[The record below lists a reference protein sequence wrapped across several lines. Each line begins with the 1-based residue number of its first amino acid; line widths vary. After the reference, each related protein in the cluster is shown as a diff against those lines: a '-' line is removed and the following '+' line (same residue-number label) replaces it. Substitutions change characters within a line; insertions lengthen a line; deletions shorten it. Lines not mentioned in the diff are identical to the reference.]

1 MRNIENTMPI
11 YEAQT
16 PPPEMSDR
24 INLEIAKSKR
34 RRKARSRHG
43 IMKKAGAMAAC
54 LAVFTILLNTNQ
66 SFAMAASG
74 IPVVGSVARV
84 LTFRSY
90 EEKTADQE
98 LKVEIPEVVPQ
109 ESAAGGQVKDYT
121 LKVNQMIQEKVDQF
135 VEESKQRVQEYKE
148 AFIAT
153 GGTEEEF
160 GEHDIKSSVTYDVK
174 LQKDN
179 ILSFVIMTSENW
191 VSAYNQDYYFNM
203 DLNTG
208 KDITLDAVLGDN
220 YVQTANESIL
230 RQMKERTEQ
239 NPDYTYFTA
248 EEGGFETIGPD
259 TSFYINEKG
268 NPVVVFARYEVAPGF
283 MGTQEFEIE
292 KP

>member
-1 MRNIENTMPI
+1 MRNIENTIPI

-16 PPPEMSDR
+16 PPQELAER
-24 INLEIAKSKR
+24 INLEIAKSKK
-34 RRKARSRHG
+34 RRKAQSG
-43 IMKKAGAMAAC
+43 YAGFKIAGAMAAC
-54 LAVFTILLNTNQ
+54 LAIFIILLNTNQ
-66 SFAMAASG
+66 GFAMAASR

-84 LTFRSY
+84 FTFRSY

-109 ESAAGGQVKDYT
+109 ESAASGQVKDYT
-121 LKVNQMIQEKVDQF
+121 LTVNQLIQEKVDQF

-160 GEHDIKSSVTYDVK
+160 KEHDIKSSVTYDVK
-174 LQKDN
+174 LQQDN

-191 VSAYNQDYYFNM
+191 VSAYNQNFYFNM

-208 KDITLDAVLGDN
+208 KDITLDEVLGAN

-239 NPDYTYFTA
+239 NPDYTYFTP

-268 NPVVVFARYEVAPGF
+268 NPVVVFAKYEVAPGF

>member
-1 MRNIENTMPI
+1 MRNIENTIPI

-16 PPPEMSDR
+16 PPQELAER
-24 INLEIAKSKR
+24 INLEIAKSKK
-34 RRKARSRHG
+34 RRKAQSG
-43 IMKKAGAMAAC
+43 YAGFKIAGAMAAC
-54 LAVFTILLNTNQ
+54 LAIFIILLNTNQ
-66 SFAMAASG
+66 GFAMAASR

-84 LTFRSY
+84 FTFRSY

-109 ESAAGGQVKDYT
+109 ESAASGQVKDYT
-121 LKVNQMIQEKVDQF
+121 LKVNQLIQEKVDQF

-160 GEHDIKSSVTYDVK
+160 KEHDIKSSVTYDVK
-174 LQKDN
+174 LQQDN

-191 VSAYNQDYYFNM
+191 VSAYNQNFYFNM

-208 KDITLDAVLGDN
+208 KDITLDEVLGAN

-239 NPDYTYFTA
+239 NPDYTYFTP

-268 NPVVVFARYEVAPGF
+268 NPVVVFAKYEVAPGF